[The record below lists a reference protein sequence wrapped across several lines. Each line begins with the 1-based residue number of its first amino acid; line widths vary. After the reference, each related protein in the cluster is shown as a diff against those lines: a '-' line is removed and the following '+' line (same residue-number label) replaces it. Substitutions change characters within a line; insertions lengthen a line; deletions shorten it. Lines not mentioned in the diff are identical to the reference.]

1 MTMITTSRFSSE
13 DLDKVLGSR
22 ATALKNSILATEP
35 VNEQYLNTIEF
46 NTSEDALDFYKSQ
59 RVSPT
64 KGCKLFVEATLTHR
78 QRLIEL
84 IRVLVAKV
92 FTFVKRPHARGR
104 SETFD

>member
-22 ATALKNSILATEP
+22 ATALKNSILATEA

-78 QRLIEL
+78 QRLNP
-84 IRVLVAKV
+84 VDPG
-92 FTFVKRPHARGR
+92 TCC
-104 SETFD
+104 